1 MKNWTNWSLI
11 GLSCG
16 AVAVAGAVGFGIDAQ
31 AVNAAGSTMQT
42 GVTVTAST
50 IAPAPAVESAV
61 PSIEGPAPLPLE
73 EQGLPG

>member
-16 AVAVAGAVGFGIDAQ
+16 AVAVAGAVGFGIDAHANNDAQ
-31 AVNAAGSTMQT
+31 STMQT

-61 PSIEGPAPLPLE
+61 PSVEGPAPLPLE
-73 EQGLPG
+73 DQGLQG

>member
-1 MKNWTNWSLI
+1 MKNWTNWSLL

-50 IAPAPAVESAV
+50 PAPAVEKAV
-61 PSIEGPAPLPLE
+61 PSIQGPAPLPLE

>member
-1 MKNWTNWSLI
+1 MKKWTHCSVI

-50 IAPAPAVESAV
+50 IAPAPAGESAV
-61 PSIEGPAPLPLE
+61 PAIQGPAPLPLE